1 MPRKLSPEHQFELE
15 SLYQV
20 LQVFGDFADRLMPD
34 VAPAMSDGLR
44 RAYEARDVRGLR
56 MARGDMVAMAQA
68 ATVVQRRELDAQL
81 RARAGVSLD
90 ELTARDVQ
98 RVDRIR
104 SRGRVSSEEQY
115 YLVRERAEFL
125 GADPARSAECAELQR
140 LLDAYESRAVP
151 PLPEHK

>member
-1 MPRKLSPEHQFELE
+1 MPRKLSAEHQLELE
-15 SLYQV
+15 SLYRV
-20 LQVFGDFADRLMPD
+20 VQVFGDFADSLVPN
-34 VAPAMSDGLR
+34 AGAAMSDGLR
-44 RAYEARDVRGLR
+44 RAYEARDLRGLR

-68 ATVVQRRELDAQL
+68 ATAAQRRELDAQL
-81 RARAGVSLD
+81 RARTGVSLD

-115 YLVRERAEFL
+115 YLVRERVDFIS
-125 GADPARSAECAELQR
+125 GDPSRSAEYAELQR

-151 PLPEHK
+151 PPDP